1 MTIDKTTVLG
11 TSLLKNITYNAGTL
25 QSTSGF
31 VLGTLYTQNVIEF
44 ATLTANSIRFE
55 LTGLPTHYRVFTR
68 VRAYTKCAS
77 GQNTSIQVTLDAN
90 APTIVTLPS
99 SVNQIVETLP
109 VDHNAASLI
118 VTIQFGTQT

>member
-1 MTIDKTTVLG
+1 MAIDKTTVLG
-11 TSLLKNITYNAGTL
+11 TSLLKNVTYNTATV

-55 LTGLPTHYRVFTR
+55 LNGLPTHYRVFAR

-77 GQNTSIQVTLDAN
+77 GQNTSIQVTLDTN
-90 APTIVTLPS
+90 APTIVALS
-99 SVNQIVETLP
+99 SAVDQIVETLP
-109 VDHNAASLI
+109 VDHNAESLI